1 MQKQTYCSKSWTD
14 INIDFENRTVKHC
27 CKASSYNFPDI
38 LTTEFISNSP
48 GIQERRIASIQNIA
62 HLDCVSCW
70 NDYNKG
76 NSAFRDWANKW
87 SDSYIK
93 NNVDILN
100 DDRHVHYIE
109 IKTDRICDMSCIY
122 CSSWSSSKISQEQD
136 EPYED
141 FTRESDYETFKHWVT
156 DFLKK
161 PELVNT
167 QIVFIFL
174 GGEPTASERFYELID
189 FIESCAELTDRKI
202 RLEIC
207 TNANSKRFLMDK
219 ILTRMDASKL
229 SWGIGISNES
239 YGEVAELIRHGLDWQ
254 RFAENFVK
262 YIKHPKTELIV
273 LSPTVNIFNLKTFHQ
288 YIDWVH
294 EQFRTHAPNKEFT
307 WFGNFTSW
315 PEVMDIANLPKEYIK
330 YIELAESASQ
340 RVDGINYVYSENF
353 RDFFIQMKNRVG
365 FNHRLEYKRN
375 AEEFLKEKQ
384 HYKKTDRL
392 VGLLDNLDL

>member
-1 MQKQTYCSKSWTD
+1 MQMQTYCSKSWTD

-27 CKASSYNFPDI
+27 CKANHYSFPDT
-38 LTTEFISNSP
+38 LTPEFISNSP
-48 GIQERRIASIQNIA
+48 QIKARRIASIQNIA
-62 HLDCVSCW
+62 HSDCSSCW

-87 SDSYIK
+87 SSSYIQ
-93 NNVDILN
+93 NNADILD

-122 CSSWSSSKISQEQD
+122 CSSWSSSKISQEQG
-136 EPYED
+136 EPYQD
-141 FTRESDYETFKHWVT
+141 FTRQSDYDTFKEWVLS
-156 DFLKK
+156 FLSK
-161 PELVNT
+161 PELIST

-189 FIESCAELTDRKI
+189 FIESCAGLTDRKI

-239 YGEVAELIRHGLDWQ
+239 YGEVAQLIRHGLDWQ
-254 RFAENFVK
+254 RFSENFVK
-262 YIKHPKTELIV
+262 YIRHPKTELIV

-315 PEVMDIANLPKEYIK
+315 PEEMDIANLPKEYTK
-330 YIELAESASQ
+330 YIELAEAAIL
-340 RVDGINYVYSENF
+340 RVDGINYVYRENF
-353 RDFFIQMKNRVG
+353 KDFFTQMKNRVG
-365 FNHRLEYKRN
+365 SAYNPEYKN
-375 AEEFLKEKQ
+375 IAEAFLKKKQ
-384 HYKKTDRL
+384 AYKKTDTL
-392 VGLLDNLDL
+392 VRLLDNLDL